1 MNAAFADPLIV
12 MALPVESQG
21 VFEREAIPVLY
32 TGVGKVNAAHA
43 LTRKLAD
50 YRHVQRPPPLV
61 INFGT
66 TGSRCFAT
74 GALVACHQFIQR
86 DMDLS
91 ALGFAPGVTP
101 FEAIPALLEFPV
113 LFPELPSAVCGSGD
127 AFVTGVIAATCD
139 VMDME
144 AYALAKVCLQEQAQF
159 ACAKY
164 VTDGA
169 DHQAADDWQS
179 NLPKAAASFLNLY
192 RSIHRRIADSG

>member
-1 MNAAFADPLIV
+1 MTAILADPLIV
-12 MALPVESQG
+12 MALPIESQG

-50 YRHVQRPPPLV
+50 YRHAQRPPPLV

-74 GALVACHQFIQR
+74 GMLVACHRFIQR

-101 FEAIPALLEFPV
+101 FEDIPALLEFPA
-113 LFPELPSAVCGSGD
+113 LFSELPNAVCGSGD
-127 AFVTGVIAATCD
+127 AFATGVTTSPCD
-139 VMDME
+139 VIDME
-144 AYALAKVCLQEQAQF
+144 AYALAKVCLQEQVQF

-179 NLPKAAASFLNLY
+179 NLPKAAASFLDLY
-192 RSIHRRIADSG
+192 HSIHRRIVDSR

>member
-1 MNAAFADPLIV
+1 MTAILADPLIV
-12 MALPVESQG
+12 MALPIESQG

-50 YRHVQRPPPLV
+50 YRHAQRPPPLV

-74 GALVACHQFIQR
+74 GMLVACHRFIQR

-101 FEAIPALLEFPV
+101 FEDIPALLEFPA
-113 LFPELPSAVCGSGD
+113 LFSELPNAVCGSGD
-127 AFVTGVIAATCD
+127 AFVTGVTTSPCD
-139 VMDME
+139 VIDME
-144 AYALAKVCLQEQAQF
+144 AYALAKVCLQEQVQF

-179 NLPKAAASFLNLY
+179 NLPKAAASFLDLY
-192 RSIHRRIADSG
+192 HSIHRRIVDSR

>member
-1 MNAAFADPLIV
+1 MTAILADPLIV
-12 MALPVESQG
+12 MALPIESQG

-50 YRHVQRPPPLV
+50 YRHAQRPPPLV

-74 GALVACHQFIQR
+74 GMLVACHRFIQR

-101 FEAIPALLEFPV
+101 FEDIPALLEFPA
-113 LFPELPSAVCGSGD
+113 LFSELPNAVCGSGD
-127 AFVTGVIAATCD
+127 AFVTGVTTSPCD
-139 VMDME
+139 VIDME
-144 AYALAKVCLQEQAQF
+144 AYALAKVCLQEQVQF

-179 NLPKAAASFLNLY
+179 NLPKAAASFLDLY
-192 RSIHRRIADSG
+192 HSIYRRIVDSR